1 MQNLGFPCGGYPGI
15 SAAEGLAALA
25 PATSAG
31 QENAAVPPTVPA
43 RRIT

>member
-1 MQNLGFPCGGYPGI
+1 M

-25 PATSAG
+25 PAASAG
-31 QENAAVPPTVPA
+31 NANAAPPPTVPT